1 MNLLHVINDLEI
13 GGAQKLV
20 HDLLLLQQKD
30 PDLNVS
36 CFVFKTTGSSL
47 EKNLLANGVKI
58 ISADSSPFS
67 LSSAKTLCSLMKKA
81 DVVHAHLFPSNYI
94 TAMLKSFSG
103 AKIIFTEHSTHN
115 RRRDHKFLRPLERL
129 VYSRFD
135 KIACISEA
143 TASNLSE
150 WIGKDIAKSRIEIIE
165 NGIDLKKFNQAEAQE
180 PKSIFGRAGVP
191 LLMVSRFTASKDHAT
206 VVRALSHIDNPEVFV
221 AFVGDGDLRQEIED
235 LAESMRV
242 KDRVIFLG
250 TRTDTPELIRS
261 ASIGIQ
267 SSNWEGFG
275 LTAVEIMAGG
285 KPVIASEVNGLK
297 EVVEGAGLLFPKGD
311 EKALAKQIMSVLTDE
326 CLYGGLLAKGLKR
339 AEKYSIRQTAEK
351 YKDIYLPLRLR
362 LS

>member
-20 HDLLLLQQKD
+20 HDLLLLQKKD

-47 EKNLLANGVKI
+47 EKNLLANGIEIV
-58 ISADSSPFS
+58 SAESSPFS
-67 LSSAKTLCSLMKKA
+67 LSSAKHLRSLMKKA

-94 TAMLKSFSG
+94 TAMLKTATG

-115 RRRDHKFLRPLERL
+115 RRRDHKTLRPLERL
-129 VYSRFD
+129 VYSRYD

-150 WIGKDIAKSRIEIIE
+150 WIGPKIAKSRIEIIE
-165 NGIDLKKFNQAEAQE
+165 NGINLKKFNQAEAQD
-180 PKSIFGRAGVP
+180 PKSIFGRAGIP
-191 LLMVSRFTASKDHAT
+191 LLMVSRFTASKDQAT
-206 VVRALSHIDNPEVFV
+206 VVRALTHIDNPEVFV
-221 AFVGDGDLRQEIED
+221 VFVGDGERKQETKE
-235 LAESMRV
+235 LAERLGVSERV
-242 KDRVIFLG
+242 VFLG
-250 TRTDTPELIRS
+250 TRTDTPELIKS
-261 ASIGIQ
+261 AAVGIQ

-285 KPVIASEVNGLK
+285 KPIIASEVNGLK

-311 EKALAKQIMSVLTDE
+311 DKALAEKIMAVLTDE
-326 CLYGGLLAKGLKR
+326 SLYAELQAKGLER
-339 AEKYSIRQTAEK
+339 AENYSIEKTAEK
-351 YKDIYLPLRLR
+351 YKSIYLPLRLR